1 MFGASL
7 TILRELSRFTDLA
20 TAAQSNVHT
29 GLQPQSNP
37 FPNNG
42 IHQDQYINGQ
52 QQPAY
57 PHPYSPA
64 EAAENRQWTGQ
75 RDALTLQRDNLQRGL
90 ELNDA
95 GERLSF
101 NFLLDSLG
109 QRPGE
114 AHPQNTQS
122 SPLLQSKFSHPTD
135 PTAPPWTQL
144 PKNVPAT
151 CPLDGLLL
159 NFRDSRRQE
168 AAGDSSGAIFNPAY
182 PSVSSL
188 LNPSGGGGRFP
199 DPLSQLMAD
208 IISKFPNI
216 CNLPEQTA
224 VLYCMFINMRWHINP
239 SKENFERLV
248 EWMRPTPAQIY
259 TPHPAWIDHI
269 PWPRMRDKLVA
280 NYTDYSFEHWFIPF
294 TTDMSVNWPYEDSDC
309 LISTSEKEETVI
321 NPAFER
327 HLRRLENWSV
337 GPSFA
342 EAFPAL
348 VDTTRIKARG
358 RASSMGTNT
367 TAGGSTG
374 AVARNN
380 ST

>member
-1 MFGASL
+1 
-7 TILRELSRFTDLA
+7 
-20 TAAQSNVHT
+20 
-29 GLQPQSNP
+29 
-37 FPNNG
+37 
-42 IHQDQYINGQ
+42 
-52 QQPAY
+52 
-57 PHPYSPA
+57 
-64 EAAENRQWTGQ
+64 
-75 RDALTLQRDNLQRGL
+75 
-90 ELNDA
+90 
-95 GERLSF
+95 
-101 NFLLDSLG
+101 
-109 QRPGE
+109 
-114 AHPQNTQS
+114 
-122 SPLLQSKFSHPTD
+122 
-135 PTAPPWTQL
+135 
-144 PKNVPAT
+144 
-151 CPLDGLLL
+151 
-159 NFRDSRRQE
+159 
-168 AAGDSSGAIFNPAY
+168 
-182 PSVSSL
+182 
-188 LNPSGGGGRFP
+188 
-199 DPLSQLMAD
+199 
-208 IISKFPNI
+208 
-216 CNLPEQTA
+216 
-224 VLYCMFINMRWHINP
+224 MFINMRWHINP